1 MPKGDRNYTPWPVWG
16 VTTLHLALAG
26 TLLLV
31 GVAALLQSSSVLGLI
46 AVIVADAFVLGLLRC
61 CEIAATPDLSH
72 RPFGRAVR
80 KAARNRWDVFPYLP
94 ARTTALVTL
103 PVLLG
108 ALIAAFGGLYLS
120 TRGGVVDAQSPPEPL
135 VGRLDALYFSC
146 VTITTLGYG
155 DFHPVSA
162 AAKWMVMGEL
172 GSGILML
179 VGAVPL
185 LIARLSTWQD

>member
-1 MPKGDRNYTPWPVWG
+1 M
-16 VTTLHLALAG
+16 
-26 TLLLV
+26 
-31 GVAALLQSSSVLGLI
+31 
-46 AVIVADAFVLGLLRC
+46 LR
-61 CEIAATPDLSH
+61 IAATPDLSH

-80 KAARNRWDVFPYLP
+80 KAARIDGSIPLLP